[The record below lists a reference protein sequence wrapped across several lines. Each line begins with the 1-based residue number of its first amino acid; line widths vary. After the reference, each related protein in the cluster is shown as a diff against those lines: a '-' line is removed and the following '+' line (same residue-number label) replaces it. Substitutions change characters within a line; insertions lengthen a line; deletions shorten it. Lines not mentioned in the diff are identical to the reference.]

1 MKNFTHAGVSRRYN
15 GPFKARFATDMSRV
29 KTLTKTGHSDID
41 LIELPREM
49 SKLEA
54 VTYLIALPFH
64 PKNDEI
70 QAALIEAKTK
80 REPVVKE
87 AKPRGRPKGSG
98 KKAVEAGTEGAEGG
112 DGNVEQVADG
122 ESTETLI
129 EAVVETPAAEVVET
143 ATETPAPKAKKA
155 KAAAPAAAEL
165 VEA

>member
-29 KTLTKTGHSDID
+29 KTLVKTGHSDID

-54 VTYLIALPFH
+54 INYLIDLPFH
-64 PKNDEI
+64 ADNAEI
-70 QAALIEAKTK
+70 QAALVEAKTK

-98 KKAVEAGTEGAEGG
+98 KKVTEAGTEGAEGAEGG
-112 DGNVEQVADG
+112 DGNVEQVPGG
-122 ESTETLI
+122 ESTETLV
-129 EAVVETPAAEVVET
+129 EAV
-143 ATETPAPKAKKA
+143 TETPAPKAKKT